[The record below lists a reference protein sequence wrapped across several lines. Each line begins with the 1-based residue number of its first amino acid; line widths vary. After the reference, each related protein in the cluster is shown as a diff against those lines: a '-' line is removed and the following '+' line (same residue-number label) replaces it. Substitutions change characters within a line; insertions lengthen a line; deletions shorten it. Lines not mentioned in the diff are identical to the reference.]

1 MTWLEQHRLSERY
14 ASDAEIAKLRGEQ
27 TQAQQL
33 YAIAAQYEEASLD
46 AIAPDKRRTYGII
59 AVSAVALRFKAA
71 EFAESKA
78 LAYRCLASQRLPEFA
93 SRQIEDMLKS
103 IERAQP
109 GNHLRGDVN
118 GVAAN
123 SDGLPVD
130 EKASLPESAC

>member
-14 ASDAEIAKLRGEQ
+14 ASDAEVAKLRGEQ

-33 YAIAAQYEEASLD
+33 YAIAAQHEEASLD

-71 EFAESKA
+71 EFSEAKA
-78 LAYRCLASQRLPEFA
+78 LAYRCLASQRLREFA
-93 SRQIEDMLKS
+93 SQQIESMLES

-109 GNHLRGDVN
+109 SNHLRGEVN
-118 GVAAN
+118 GVATD
-123 SDGLPVD
+123 SDDLHTT
-130 EKASLPESAC
+130 EKLTTSESAC